1 MLDKTSIISYSQAN
15 FPQSFDSLP
24 DLKVYDFG
32 FCYEKY
38 VVKVGTISTNQSAQ
52 GVYAF
57 TGSGDYATFHEDT
70 EGAKNAKVLP
80 NEAKSTTRPSNGDTP
95 EETSIYIQKLEK
107 KYNAEVERR
116 REVEK
121 FTKAEILKN
130 KQMEKSLFDANIK
143 LTEAKKRIRDAK
155 VATSMA
161 SERMDMAKKQI
172 KEV

>member
-57 TGSGDYATFHEDT
+57 TGSGDYATFHEGLNPHGRLIDQIQ
-70 EGAKNAKVLP
+70 EIRFNYPSSSIFGVLARP
-80 NEAKSTTRPSNGDTP
+80 FPKTLKEPKMPRFSPTKLKARLGLPMGTLPRKSNRPP
-95 EETSIYIQKLEK
+95 K
-107 KYNAEVERR
+107 
-116 REVEK
+116 
-121 FTKAEILKN
+121 IL
-130 KQMEKSLFDANIK
+130 I
-143 LTEAKKRIRDAK
+143 
-155 VATSMA
+155 
-161 SERMDMAKKQI
+161 
-172 KEV
+172 